1 MFINK
6 GIIIFTLLISSNIGL
21 ALWFK
26 YLIIILMLY
35 YLFRFIYSTC
45 LITAINHGKIL
56 YIRFKI
62 NNGLMVEYFILL
74 IHWIPLNLI
83 FLKLLFYLFR

>member
-1 MFINK
+1 
-6 GIIIFTLLISSNIGL
+6 
-21 ALWFK
+21 
-26 YLIIILMLY
+26 MLY
-35 YLFRFIYSTC
+35 CLFRFIYSTY

-74 IHWIPLNLI
+74 IH
-83 FLKLLFYLFR
+83 